1 MEEIKRE
8 IKREIVE
15 IYHLR
20 KLHFKKNKFSQL
32 KLLVNSEDI
41 EISTIGLRNL
51 IEKYNETNSVKDIV
65 SISRGIGHCKVIN
78 SQ

>member
-1 MEEIKRE
+1 MRLSLDKRS
-8 IKREIVE
+8 RCVE

-20 KLHFKKNKFSQL
+20 KLHLKKNKFSQL

-51 IEKYNETNSVKDIV
+51 IEKYNETI
-65 SISRGIGHCKVIN
+65 
-78 SQ
+78 